1 MGGRFIIVEGIDGTG
16 KSTLVKLLADAL
28 KARGRKVLLT
38 HEPTDLPSGKLI
50 LERLST
56 PGFKASP
63 HEWLGMFVTD
73 RRMNIDT
80 IVKPAL
86 MQGKDVIQDRSMY
99 STLVYQ
105 GAMGISE
112 RDILKRHEGWHPT
125 PDLLVILD
133 IAPRFGL
140 ARTRK
145 RSLGLGQRWVKQQ
158 GQKYMFADGDAPQ
171 STEKLHFLQEI
182 RKRYGR
188 IKGDFVMH
196 LPVRK
201 RAGDDWEDKTSEE
214 LCEEVISELDL
225 RSNPRDYI
233 DERRYSPSAGTSND
247 DAS

>member
-1 MGGRFIIVEGIDGTG
+1 MDGRFIIIEGIDGTG
-16 KSTLVKLLADAL
+16 KSTLVTLLAEAL
-28 KARGRKVLLT
+28 RKRGRDVLLT

-56 PGFKASP
+56 RGFKASP

-86 MQGKDVIQDRSMY
+86 MRGRDVIQDRSMY

-105 GAMGISE
+105 GAMGVPE
-112 RDILKRHEGWHPT
+112 GEILKRHAGWHPK

-145 RSLGLGQRWVKQQ
+145 RSMGAGQRWVRQP
-158 GQKYMFADGDAPQ
+158 GQKYMFTDGDAPQ
-171 STEKLHFLQEI
+171 TTEKLHFLQEI
-182 RKRYGR
+182 RKRYKR
-188 IKGDFVMH
+188 IKGDFVLH

-201 RAGDDWEDKTSEE
+201 KKGDDWVDKSPEQ
-214 LCEEVISELDL
+214 LRDEVLKELDL
-225 RSNPRDYI
+225 RSNPREYI
-233 DERRYSPSAGTSND
+233 DERRYSEREA
-247 DAS
+247 

>member
-1 MGGRFIIVEGIDGTG
+1 MSGRFIIIEGIDGTG

-28 KARGRKVLLT
+28 KQRGRKVLLT

-50 LERLST
+50 LERLGT

-86 MQGKDVIQDRSMY
+86 MQGKDVVQDRSMY

-112 RDILKRHEGWHPT
+112 EDILKRHEGWHPR

-145 RSLGLGQRWVKQQ
+145 RSLGLGQRWVKQE
-158 GQKYMFADGDAPQ
+158 GQKYMFTDGDAPQ

-182 RKRYGR
+182 RRRYNR
-188 IKGDFVMH
+188 IKGEFVFR

-201 RAGDDWEDKTSEE
+201 KVGDDWDDKTSEE
-214 LCEEVISELDL
+214 LCEEVMNELQL
-225 RSNPRDYI
+225 RTNPREVI
-233 DERRYSPSAGTSND
+233 DERRYSGSPVVGND
-247 DAS
+247 SES

>member
-1 MGGRFIIVEGIDGTG
+1 MTGRFIIIEGIDGTG
-16 KSTLVKLLADAL
+16 KSTLVKLLARAL
-28 KARGRKVLLT
+28 RSRGRDVLLT

-56 PGFKASP
+56 KGFKASAW
-63 HEWLGMFVTD
+63 EWLGLFVAD
-73 RRMNIDT
+73 RRANIDT

-86 MQGKDVIQDRSMY
+86 RRGQDVIQDRSMY

-105 GAMGISE
+105 GAMGVPE
-112 RDILKRHEGWHPT
+112 DEILKRHAGWHPT

-145 RSLGLGQRWVKQQ
+145 RSMGAGQRWVQQ
-158 GQKYMFADGDAPQ
+158 PGQKYMFADGDAPQ

-182 RKRYGR
+182 RKRYNR
-188 IKGDFVMH
+188 IKGDFVLH

-201 RAGDDWEDKTSEE
+201 KVNDDWVDRTTEE
-214 LCEEVISELDL
+214 LRDEILRELDL
-225 RSNPRDYI
+225 RSNPREYI
-233 DERRYSPSAGTSND
+233 DAHRYSRE
-247 DAS
+247 

>member
-1 MGGRFIIVEGIDGTG
+1 MQGRFIIVEGIDGTG
-16 KSTLVKLLADAL
+16 KSTLVRLLAEAL
-28 KARGRKVLLT
+28 AARGRDVLLT

-56 PGFKASP
+56 PGFKATP
-63 HEWLGMFVTD
+63 QEWLGMFVTD

-86 MQGKDVIQDRSMY
+86 KQGKDVIQDRSMY

-105 GAMGISE
+105 GAMGVPE
-112 RDILKRHEGWHPT
+112 TEILKRHQGWHPK

-145 RSLGLGQRWVKQQ
+145 RSMGMGQRWVKQE

-171 STEKLHFLQEI
+171 STEKLHFLQDI
-182 RKRYGR
+182 RRRYRR
-188 IKGDFVMH
+188 IKGDFVLH
-196 LPVRK
+196 LPVREK
-201 RAGDDWEDKTSEE
+201 VGSEWVDKTSQR
-214 LCEEVISELDL
+214 LRDEVLHELDL
-225 RSNPRDYI
+225 RSNPREAI
-233 DERRYSPSAGTSND
+233 DEQRYSVG
-247 DAS
+247 

>member
-1 MGGRFIIVEGIDGTG
+1 MQGRFIIIEGIDGTG
-16 KSTLVKLLADAL
+16 KSTLVKLLAEAL
-28 KARGRKVLLT
+28 AARGRDVLLT

-56 PGFKASP
+56 RGFKATP

-86 MQGKDVIQDRSMY
+86 KQGKDVIQDRSMY

-105 GAMGISE
+105 GAMGVPE
-112 RDILKRHEGWHPT
+112 AEILKRHEGWHPK

-140 ARTRK
+140 ARTRR
-145 RSLGLGQRWVKQQ
+145 RSMGMGQRWVKQE

-182 RKRYGR
+182 RRRYGR
-188 IKGDFVMH
+188 IRGDFVLH
-196 LPVRK
+196 LPVREK
-201 RAGDDWEDKTSEE
+201 AGAEWVDKTSRQ
-214 LCEEVISELDL
+214 LRDEVLHELDL
-225 RSNPRDYI
+225 RSNPREVI
-233 DERRYSPSAGTSND
+233 DERRYSAG
-247 DAS
+247 

>member
-1 MGGRFIIVEGIDGTG
+1 MSGRFIIIEGIDGTG
-16 KSTLVKLLADAL
+16 KSTLVKLVADAL
-28 KARGRKVLLT
+28 VARGRDVLLT

-56 PGFKASP
+56 RGFKATP

-73 RRMNIDT
+73 RRMNVDT

-86 MQGKDVIQDRSMY
+86 KQGKDVIQDRSMY

-105 GAMGISE
+105 GAMGVPE
-112 RDILKRHEGWHPT
+112 TEILKRHEGWHPK

-145 RSLGLGQRWVKQQ
+145 RSLGMGQRWVKQE

-182 RKRYGR
+182 RRRYNR
-188 IKGDFVMH
+188 IRGDFVLR

-201 RAGDDWEDKTSEE
+201 KVGNEWVDKTSKE
-214 LCEEVISELDL
+214 LRDEVLHELDL
-225 RSNPRDYI
+225 RSNPREVI
-233 DERRYSPSAGTSND
+233 DERRYS
-247 DAS
+247 AS